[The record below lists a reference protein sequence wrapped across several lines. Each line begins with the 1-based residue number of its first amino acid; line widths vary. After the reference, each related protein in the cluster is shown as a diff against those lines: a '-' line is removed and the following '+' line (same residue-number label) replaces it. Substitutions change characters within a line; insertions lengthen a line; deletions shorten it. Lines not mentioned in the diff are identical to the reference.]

1 MSMVYFV
8 SGTDTDVGKTVA
20 TGFLARRFAQ
30 RGLRVIT
37 QKLVQTGCEKI
48 SDDIVV
54 HRKIMG
60 IDLLPEDL
68 DSTTCAYV
76 FGYPASPHLAAAL
89 EGVRIDP
96 AEITRRTRK
105 LEELFDVVLLEGA
118 GGLIVPLT
126 DDLLTIDYAAEFAP
140 ETFLVVS
147 SKLGGLNHALLS
159 LEACRARGMRMK
171 GVVYNTFADVPA
183 DITKSTADFIKK
195 YLSKHFPSAEFITMP
210 KISF

>member
-1 MSMVYFV
+1 MVYFV

-20 TGFLARRFAQ
+20 TGFLARRFAE

-37 QKLVQTGCEKI
+37 QKLVQTGCEKM
-48 SDDIVV
+48 SDDIIA

-76 FGYPASPHLAAAL
+76 FKYPSSPHLAAAL
-89 EGVRIDP
+89 EHTRIDP
-96 AEITRRTRK
+96 AEITRRTRR
-105 LEELFDVVLLEGA
+105 LEESFDVVLLEGA
-118 GGLIVPLT
+118 GGLMVPLT
-126 DDLLTIDYAAEFAP
+126 DNLLTIDYAAEFAP
-140 ETFLVVS
+140 DMFLVVS

-159 LEACRARGMRMK
+159 LEACRARGIRIS
-171 GVVYNTFADVPA
+171 GVVYNTFADAPA
-183 DITKSTADFIKK
+183 DITESTADFIKK

-210 KISF
+210 KMSF